1 MVLQRALRREVG
13 DRQGLPVRM
22 PKKPSIW
29 FSHDA
34 LVGV

>member
-1 MVLQRALRREVG
+1 MSARLEGKSVI
-13 DRQGLPVRM
+13 DRDCFVRM
-22 PKKPSIW
+22 PKNPSIW